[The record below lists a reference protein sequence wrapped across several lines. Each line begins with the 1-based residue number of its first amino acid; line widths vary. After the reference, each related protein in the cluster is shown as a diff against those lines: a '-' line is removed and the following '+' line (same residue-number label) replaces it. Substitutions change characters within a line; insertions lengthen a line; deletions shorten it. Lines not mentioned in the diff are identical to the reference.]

1 MNSFLE
7 FLHRADYAG
16 RLRFVLLVFWLPL
29 IVAALSPLAVVG
41 SAHLPA
47 GSFVIVVLLLPPIC
61 LVTFVL
67 RTTKVTATL
76 PRASLD
82 YDPSFL
88 DLAEAESNY
97 LSTDETEMELLRNI
111 DEELS
116 SLTVSLSKLSTE
128 VREVGNLVRGRQIL
142 GSAEPKI
149 KFDPQLP
156 DKSITES
163 ALRKAIEE
171 GRIDL
176 YLQPI
181 VSLPQRKVRYY

>member
-1 MNSFLE
+1 
-7 FLHRADYAG
+7 
-16 RLRFVLLVFWLPL
+16 
-29 IVAALSPLAVVG
+29 
-41 SAHLPA
+41 
-47 GSFVIVVLLLPPIC
+47 
-61 LVTFVL
+61 
-67 RTTKVTATL
+67 
-76 PRASLD
+76 
-82 YDPSFL
+82 
-88 DLAEAESNY
+88 
-97 LSTDETEMELLRNI
+97 
-111 DEELS
+111 ELS

-181 VSLPQRKVRYY
+181 VSLPQRKVRYYEALPRPKGNDGDLVAAADFLGQ